1 MRVYKP
7 TRKGPRGATI
17 PYKLWYIELRDHRGI
32 IRRLSAFT
40 DRVASDELGRKLERL
55 AALRATGEPPDRE
68 LARAIEGWPARL
80 REKLERIGM
89 LDAHAAARA
98 GAIEVHVEAFV
109 ASLDARER
117 TAQHV
122 ARTGSRLRAV
132 LGGIG
137 AHKWGEL
144 SAEAVERHMRGLR
157 EGGLSARAV
166 NLYLQAV
173 RQFARWMVR
182 TGRAVEDPLRT
193 LTPLNVRADRRRVR
207 RALGVEELRALLY
220 ATAGEPERFGL
231 DGQTRALIYRT
242 AVETGLRAGEL
253 QTLRVAGLESL
264 DGERPTV
271 RVRAIDSKHRREDLL
286 PLRPELARAL
296 LAHTSGRG
304 PWEPVFP
311 LPKAWR
317 SAEMLRAD
325 LDAAGIAHEDESGR
339 VVDFHA
345 LRTTFCTMLARAG
358 VAPKVAQRLARHATF
373 AMTFD
378 VYAKLGAD
386 DEREA
391 LAVLPDLD
399 APEREAARGTGTSG
413 EMRPGSVARCVAL
426 RGGPHETEG
435 ASGSETPPDGEPETA
450 FAGGPCRTR
459 TCDQAIMSRP
469 L

>member
-1 MRVYKP
+1 MQP
-7 TRKGPRGATI
+7 
-17 PYKLWYIELRDHRGI
+17 
-32 IRRLSAFT
+32 
-40 DRVASDELGRKLERL
+40 
-55 AALRATGEPPDRE
+55 
-68 LARAIEGWPARL
+68 
-80 REKLERIGM
+80 
-89 LDAHAAARA
+89 AAAPGCADAIAMKGWINLQREDWH
-98 GAIEVHVEAFV
+98 GAV
-109 ASLDARER
+109 A
-117 TAQHV
+117 
-122 ARTGSRLRAV
+122 
-132 LGGIG
+132 
-137 AHKWGEL
+137 K
-144 SAEAVERHMRGLR
+144 
-157 EGGLSARAV
+157 
-166 NLYLQAV
+166 
-173 RQFARWMVR
+173 F
-182 TGRAVEDPLRT
+182 
-193 LTPLNVRADRRRVR
+193 
-207 RALGVEELRALLY
+207 EELRALLY

-469 L
+469 ADPTREGSESASTPTPAPTSAPLAPESTEQRGVECGVSRSQESALSEVIRAWPALSEDVRGRILEAVRAARR